1 MRNSS
6 LTNSSIY
13 VLSII
18 LLSTTL
24 SLPLPSA
31 CATESGG
38 AKLLEMN
45 NTFRELYHLSKQELR
60 ARLGPVII
68 ASKGHL
74 VLLKDGKR
82 SEFPYLSDEWQLL
95 KTVDHASLAIFV
107 ALVNHAGENLP
118 DEVVARLSKLR
129 TQIIASKDDV
139 KSFTFSSFAGL
150 RKNSTPLIT
159 PERTSARQQAILDR
173 CVSFLDKVLA
183 DRHVNYPDLHR
194 FERDM
199 APDAME
205 NVFEAAAFELDAIDK
220 KMQEW
225 RKQMSKEEWDRLYI
239 VVTGSHMARIKERSM
254 QYFLQLMGQ
263 KEEGDRV
270 VFQEGNDDEEKAI
283 DLLLV
288 HIIDSKVALA
298 YFDDRNRM
306 HRDILSDAAAKYLRL
321 HPAH

>member
-6 LTNSSIY
+6 DNFSSIC
-13 VLSII
+13 LASII
-18 LLSTTL
+18 LLSTL
-24 SLPLPSA
+24 FSWPLPSA
-31 CATESGG
+31 CAIEGGG
-38 AKLLEMN
+38 ANLLEMN
-45 NTFRELYHLSKQELR
+45 QTFRDFYHISKQELR
-60 ARLGPVII
+60 TRLGPVII

-82 SEFPYLSDEWQLL
+82 TEYPYISDEWQLL

-107 ALVNHAGENLP
+107 ALVNHTGEKLP
-118 DEVVARLSKLR
+118 DEVVTRLNKLR

-139 KSFTFSSFAGL
+139 KSFSFSSFPGQ
-150 RKNSTPLIT
+150 RKNSAPFIS
-159 PERTSARQQAILDR
+159 PERTSARQLAILDR
-173 CVSFLDKVLA
+173 CAKFLDGVLA
-183 DRHVNYPDLHR
+183 ERHVSYPDLHR
-194 FERDM
+194 FERDI
-199 APDAME
+199 AADTME
-205 NVFEAAAFELDAIDK
+205 NVFEAAAFELYAIDL

-225 RKQMSKEEWDRLYI
+225 RKQLGKEEWERLYI

-270 VFQEGNDDEEKAI
+270 VYQEGNDDEEKAL
-283 DLLLV
+283 DLLVV
-288 HIIDSKVALA
+288 HILDSKIALA
-298 YFDDRNRM
+298 YFDDKTRM